1 MLDPAPTDTQPPFP
15 MCFLIRKVRPIN
27 QRPTVN
33 EDFVLSKRKNSWGED
48 VDSAVLT
55 EVDKM

>member
-1 MLDPAPTDTQPPFP
+1 